1 MWRLE
6 LWKIGTIRKTV
17 LFRFCIFENI
27 LKMHIIVVTSYT
39 MQDYSIAQQDY
50 NNTVLPLCFEI
61 FFQRAG
67 NSSDDFIIS
76 LNISLNHRKLLLFD
90 YFGGYKRGDLTGFNL
105 VKNMSFPKQK
115 GNILLFLN
123 YFLLYMK
130 LKLCLCD
137 HLLVKF
143 DM

>member
-1 MWRLE
+1 M
-6 LWKIGTIRKTV
+6 
-17 LFRFCIFENI
+17 
-27 LKMHIIVVTSYT
+27 
-39 MQDYSIAQQDY
+39 
-50 NNTVLPLCFEI
+50 
-61 FFQRAG
+61 
-67 NSSDDFIIS
+67 
-76 LNISLNHRKLLLFD
+76 KLLLFD

-105 VKNMSFPKQK
+105 VKNM
-115 GNILLFLN
+115 LFLN

>member
-1 MWRLE
+1 M
-6 LWKIGTIRKTV
+6 
-17 LFRFCIFENI
+17 
-27 LKMHIIVVTSYT
+27 
-39 MQDYSIAQQDY
+39 
-50 NNTVLPLCFEI
+50 
-61 FFQRAG
+61 
-67 NSSDDFIIS
+67 
-76 LNISLNHRKLLLFD
+76 KLLLFD

-105 VKNMSFPKQK
+105 VTNMSCPQQN